1 MPEKILKCEIEK
13 ECEGLLHKMSCCLPI
28 STIRKHLRYFFFNA
42 SILVE
47 LQLQCEEAETF
58 LIQLSALQ
66 CKSEDSLILAAT
78 YSINMIVS

>member
-1 MPEKILKCEIEK
+1 MLFANINNQKAFKIF
-13 ECEGLLHKMSCCLPI
+13 
-28 STIRKHLRYFFFNA
+28 FFFNA